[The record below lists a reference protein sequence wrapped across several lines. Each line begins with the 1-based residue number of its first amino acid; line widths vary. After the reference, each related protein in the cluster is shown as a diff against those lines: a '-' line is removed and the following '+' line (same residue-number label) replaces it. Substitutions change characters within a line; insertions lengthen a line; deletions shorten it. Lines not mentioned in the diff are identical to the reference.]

1 MLRPLSRSLFFL
13 ALFSLAFVPVLA
25 DDSAGSAERRLALFD
40 EAWGPESPEVLEKY
54 LAVRQ
59 ALQPRMT
66 EYAGNVTQ
74 YALREA
80 STHSA
85 LAPILMSVTLV
96 RKKLEDALQ
105 AQGLEFDDYQRL
117 TILVYGRWL
126 RATSD
131 SEPPEARV
139 VRTLQEIEIGL
150 SRQIAHGNF
159 ASEEERKEAET
170 RHASVLHQARFLAP
184 YAFMDKEAVLA
195 GLDAGTVAWLESH
208 RADFEEV
215 DYGIF
220 DTMAPQRE
228 GAVD

>member
-1 MLRPLSRSLFFL
+1 MLRLPIRSLLLL
-13 ALFSLAFVPVLA
+13 ALLSLAVMPVLA
-25 DDSAGSAERRLALFD
+25 DAGSSSAEHRLALF
-40 EAWGPESPEVLEKY
+40 EKAWGPESPETLEKY

-59 ALQPRMT
+59 AIQQRME
-66 EYAGNVTQ
+66 EYSGNVTQ

-96 RKKLEDALQ
+96 RKGLEDALQ

-117 TILVYGRWL
+117 TIMVYGRWM
-126 RATSD
+126 RAS
-131 SEPPEARV
+131 SEADAPEVRI
-139 VRTLQEIEIGL
+139 VRTLQEIEVGL
-150 SRQIAHGNF
+150 SRQIANGNF
-159 ASEEERKEAET
+159 VDDDERELVES
-170 RHASVLHQARFLAP
+170 RHASVRHQARFLAP
-184 YAFMDKEAVLA
+184 FAFMDKETVLA
-195 GLDAGTVAWLESH
+195 GLDAGTVAWLEER
-208 RADFEEV
+208 RADFEAV